1 MNIIL
6 LPKEEA
12 YDAIERAFP
21 HWKKLLSE
29 EVYDH
34 SEDVCDISL
43 HIADGYGFDLNM
55 KIEIAMGALLHD
67 IGKSQVNQDILD
79 KVEKLTTD
87 DRLLI
92 ECHPQLGHQL
102 LRKLCLP
109 KSVIDIA
116 HYHHEKLDGSGYP
129 DALDARK
136 IDIRTQIVTVA
147 DMYDAMATDRSY
159 RPAMPKN
166 EILEILQNENRL
178 KINQTAVK
186 LLKDYV
192 KN

>member
-1 MNIIL
+1 MEL
-6 LPKEEA
+6 VPKTEA
-12 YDAIERAFP
+12 LSAIDRAFP
-21 HWKKLLSE
+21 HWKRLLSG
-29 EVYDH
+29 EVYNH
-34 SEDVCDISL
+34 SENVCNLSL
-43 HIADGYGFDLNM
+43 ILCERFGFDLNT
-55 KIEIAMGALLHD
+55 KIEVAMGALLHD

-109 KSVIDIA
+109 KIVIDIA

-159 RPAMPKN
+159 RPAMKN
-166 EILEILQNENRL
+166 DEIFKILEEDNRL

-186 LLKDYV
+186 ILKSHIYE
-192 KN
+192 K